1 MCVYNMC
8 TAANSLHTLVYMYV
22 YIHTYVYSHIYAYI
36 YVSVYVRERQGIYT
50 HVSVCVEVRDTRC
63 LSQLLS
69 SLSSFILSIF
79 CQYLYIHTYTF
90 IIALC
95 SSQLC
100 IAPSQHLSYC
110 RIFWFYNPQWILFKC
125 RWIWD
130 QSLTHGHPWPLPP
143 WIFEVFFSKSV
154 TY

>member
-22 YIHTYVYSHIYAYI
+22 YIHTYVYSDIYAYI
-36 YVSVYVRERQGIYT
+36 YVSVCVRERQGIYT

-69 SLSSFILSIF
+69 SVSSFIPSIF

-90 IIALC
+90 IVTLYSTELC
-95 SSQLC
+95 
-100 IAPSQHLSYC
+100 ATPSHHLSYC
-110 RIFWFYNPQWILFKC
+110 RFLGFTTL
-125 RWIWD
+125 
-130 QSLTHGHPWPLPP
+130 SGHCSNADGYGISP
-143 WIFEVFFSKSV
+143 
-154 TY
+154 